1 MSPVSWDAH
10 DCCCGLW
17 GLLKS
22 LQGTQCKGS
31 IPGLPRIVVA
41 AAAAAAVAV
50 HDGLQCCQTC
60 VNCSCIRGHLHPVSQ
75 GQHAKATTQCW
86 YLWPTTNVI
95 PCFVTAHP
103 DATTKGNR
111 RNIKASWN
119 PFSTGPRNC
128 IGQTLA
134 LAELRTV
141 LAVMIGNFFFELPEG
156 VQREKFI
163 DEEEVWWVTLQ
174 AKHGLPLKVTPITPV
189 QA

>member
-1 MSPVSWDAH
+1 MANVPRQH
-10 DCCCGLW
+10 CHLW
-17 GLLKS
+17 L
-22 LQGTQCKGS
+22 
-31 IPGLPRIVVA
+31 
-41 AAAAAAVAV
+41 
-50 HDGLQCCQTC
+50 
-60 VNCSCIRGHLHPVSQ
+60 
-75 GQHAKATTQCW
+75 TTD
-86 YLWPTTNVI
+86 VI
-95 PCFVTAHP
+95 PCFVAAHP

-111 RNIKASWN
+111 RNINGSWN

-141 LAVMIGNFFFELPEG
+141 LAVMIGNFSFELPEG

-174 AKHGLPLKVTPITPV
+174 AKHGLPLKVTPITAV

>member
-1 MSPVSWDAH
+1 MANVPRQQRNAGT
-10 DCCCGLW
+10 CGLQQM
-17 GLLKS
+17 S
-22 LQGTQCKGS
+22 Y
-31 IPGLPRIVVA
+31 PFA
-41 AAAAAAVAV
+41 
-50 HDGLQCCQTC
+50 
-60 VNCSCIRGHLHPVSQ
+60 
-75 GQHAKATTQCW
+75 
-86 YLWPTTNVI
+86 
-95 PCFVTAHP
+95 TAHP

-111 RNIKASWN
+111 RNINASWN

-174 AKHGLPLKVTPITPV
+174 AKHGLPLKVTPITAV
-189 QA
+189 QTQPM